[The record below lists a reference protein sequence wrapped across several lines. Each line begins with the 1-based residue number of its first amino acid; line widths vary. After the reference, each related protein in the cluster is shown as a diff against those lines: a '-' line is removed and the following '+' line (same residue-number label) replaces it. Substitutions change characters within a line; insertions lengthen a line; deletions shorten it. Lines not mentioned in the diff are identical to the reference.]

1 MEGGEIFEVGLDL
14 FLCTLWHEKTDTLLT
29 LLIHLCSEFQH
40 NMISLIL
47 SILSGIPY
55 FCFSSERGVCT
66 NAFLL
71 YVCMYSSRGPGL
83 MSRSIL
89 DLSVH
94 LVHRGGDS
102 QSEKRLPSTCNL
114 SRQSALGILSLPS
127 EVEFQGGLPALLAFM
142 LSLWGANA

>member
-1 MEGGEIFEVGLDL
+1 MWRGGRRDFEVGLDL
-14 FLCTLWHEKTDTLLT
+14 CFCTLWHEKTDTLLT
-29 LLIHLCSEFQH
+29 LLLIHLCSELQH
-40 NMISLIL
+40 NMLSLIL

-127 EVEFQGGLPALLAFM
+127 EVEFQGGLHTLLAFI
-142 LSLWGANA
+142 